1 MDIYQYVGICPQF
14 DPIWENL
21 TVYEHLMVYGSMK
34 GLQKTDLQQSIDY
47 FIDIMQL
54 GEYRD

>member
-14 DPIWENL
+14 DPIWENM

-34 GLQKTDLQQSIDY
+34 GLQ
-47 FIDIMQL
+47 
-54 GEYRD
+54 